1 MFTGLIE
8 EIGILRK
15 KEATA
20 KGTRL
25 EVEASKVLQGS
36 QMGDSIAVNGVCL
49 TVVKLSGNSFTA
61 EAVAETV
68 SHTTVPQW
76 RVGDRLN
83 LERALALGSRM
94 GGHWVQGHVDGTG
107 VITKLLKH
115 EDEIRITV
123 NCGKEIMRYII
134 YKGSIAVDGISLT
147 VAERLEDAFAVALI
161 PHTWENTNLKGKKV
175 GDKVNLETDLIAKY
189 VEQFLSKNQP
199 ESGLSEETLRRAG
212 F

>member
-8 EIGILRK
+8 EIGFLRK
-15 KEATA
+15 KETTA
-20 KGTRL
+20 KGMRL
-25 EVEASKVLQGS
+25 EVEASQVLQGS
-36 QMGDSIAVNGVCL
+36 QIGDSIAVNGVCL

-147 VAERLEDAFAVALI
+147 VAKRTEEAFAVAVI
-161 PHTWENTNLKGKKV
+161 PHTWENTNLKGKKT

-189 VEQFLSKNQP
+189 VEQFLSRNQQ